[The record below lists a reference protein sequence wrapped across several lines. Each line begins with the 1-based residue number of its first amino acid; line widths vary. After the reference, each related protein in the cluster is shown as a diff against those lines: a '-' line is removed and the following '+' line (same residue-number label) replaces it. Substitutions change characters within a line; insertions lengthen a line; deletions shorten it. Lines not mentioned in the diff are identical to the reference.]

1 LEEKA
6 EKAAEVVEKAGAA
19 AHRMQS
25 LVMAAAKLKAAAT
38 IASAGVA
45 GAGEGAAAVAARSSS
60 FPSLEAKPRKG
71 GS

>member
-25 LVMAAAKLKAAAT
+25 LVMVGRCRLTLSNA
-38 IASAGVA
+38 I
-45 GAGEGAAAVAARSSS
+45 
-60 FPSLEAKPRKG
+60 
-71 GS
+71 